1 MRNDGDRT
9 LTARGSPGRRS
20 RLFLLRRLQGEI
32 PGQSGR
38 VRDRPTGLSGPGK
51 TRAGE
56 AGRRDLH
63 LSHASRGAPC
73 RSRLLP
79 AVRYGARS
87 DRAERRR
94 RRESRTPRHAPA
106 VLGRAAARMS
116 GSRAR
121 HGVRAGAVVCMA
133 SVRVLDAGRV
143 VVRPAVPGAR
153 RRLRAAALA
162 EHVHA
167 DQHGSRRRLLL
178 QSRGPARA
186 SAVPRRCA
194 RCARPHRPLLRSVG
208 RHRGARAAGANAR
221 TQGARAHGRRDSGVA
236 QTGASDRT
244 PCGRRRRGSRHCAG
258 RGACRRSTSRASG
271 RARPRRR
278 SGAERCEQRR

>member
-9 LTARGSPGRRS
+9 LTARGPPGRHS
-20 RLFLLRRLQGEI
+20 GLFLLRRLQGEV

-38 VRDRPTGLSGPGK
+38 VRGRAAGLGGLAEI
-51 TRAGE
+51 RDGE

-63 LSHASRGAPC
+63 LSYASGRAAY

-94 RRESRTPRHAPA
+94 RRESRTHRHAPA
-106 VLGRAAARMS
+106 VLDRTAARMP
-116 GSRAR
+116 GPRAR

-133 SVRVLDAGRV
+133 AVRVLDAGRV
-143 VVRPAVPGAR
+143 VVRPAVPGAW

-167 DQHGSRRRLLL
+167 DQHGSRCRLLL
-178 QSRGPARA
+178 QPRGPVRA
-186 SAVPRRCA
+186 SAVPRRRA
-194 RCARPHRPLLRSVG
+194 RCARTHRPLLRSVG
-208 RHRGARAAGANAR
+208 DHRRSRAAGAGAR
-221 TQGARAHGRRDSGVA
+221 AQGARAYGWRDSGVA
-236 QTGASDRT
+236 QTRAADRT
-244 PCGRRRRGSRHCAG
+244 PCGRRRRRNRHCAG
-258 RGACRRSTSRASG
+258 RGARRRSTARASG
-271 RARPRRR
+271 GAGPRRW
-278 SGAERCEQRR
+278 SGAERREQRR